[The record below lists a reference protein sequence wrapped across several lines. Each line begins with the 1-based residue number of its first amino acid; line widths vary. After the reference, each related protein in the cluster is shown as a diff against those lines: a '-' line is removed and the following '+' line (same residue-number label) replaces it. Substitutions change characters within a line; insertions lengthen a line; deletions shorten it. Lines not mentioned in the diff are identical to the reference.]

1 MLSDKRGMEIE
12 KMEILGTGTF
22 DPFFRALKHYKQ
34 NMEGI
39 Q

>member
-12 KMEILGTGTF
+12 KMEMLGTGCY
-22 DPFFRALKHYKQ
+22 DPVFSALKYDKQ